1 MIKVMEYLY
10 PNAVIFQ
17 DWALQD
23 DGEGLYF
30 SVWNQVKLGEK
41 PTIEFL
47 TAQEKVVI
55 AEEEA
60 KAEADKAA
68 AQTKLAALG
77 LTTDDLKALG
87 L

>member
-1 MIKVMEYLY
+1 MIKVMENLY
-10 PNAVIFQ
+10 PNAVIFE

-30 SVWNQVKLGEK
+30 SVWNQEKLGEK

-47 TAQEKVVI
+47 IAQEKIVI
-55 AEEEA
+55 AEEKA
-60 KAEADKAA
+60 KAESDKAA
-68 AQTKLAALG
+68 AQAKLEALG
-77 LTTDDLKALG
+77 LITNDLKALG